1 MSALCRILVRVPSG
15 SYRVLC
21 GEGILARA
29 GREVAR
35 LDDFTGVYVLSAPR
49 VWRAWGRAV
58 QASLR
63 HAGGS
68 KAILFDDRESAKNM
82 GTAERLCRRLGRAG
96 GGRRARP
103 GGRGGG
109 GGGGGGGVVGRGG
122 LSGGG

>member
-49 VWRAWGRAV
+49 VWRALGRAV

-63 HAGGS
+63 HAGGLEDT
-68 KAILFDDRESAKNM
+68 LFDGRENDKKKNPP
-82 GTAERLCRRLGRAG
+82 GGPLPPIVRAG
-96 GGRRARP
+96 GGSPPPVAAH
-103 GGRGGG
+103 G
-109 GGGGGGGVVGRGG
+109 
-122 LSGGG
+122 

>member
-68 KAILFDDRESAKNM
+68 KGILFDGRGSAKNK
-82 GTAERLCRRLGRAG
+82 GTAPRGFRRVG
-96 GGRRARP
+96 RP
-103 GGRGGG
+103 GGERPPRPVAL
-109 GGGGGGGVVGRGG
+109 GVA
-122 LSGGG
+122 